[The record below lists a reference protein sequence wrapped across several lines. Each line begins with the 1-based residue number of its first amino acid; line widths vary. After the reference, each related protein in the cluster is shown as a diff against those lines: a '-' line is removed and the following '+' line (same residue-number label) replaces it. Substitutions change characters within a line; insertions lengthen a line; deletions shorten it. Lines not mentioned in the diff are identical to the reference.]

1 MSPIIA
7 KIAAIKAHT
16 AELKKQTENNKNLMS
31 KMRKQFETDKLK
43 EKTIKEGSNKKPEI
57 KNVTSVVEKPK
68 VSKVPPKNATTA
80 KSEQLAAKDQAPKK
94 DLNDK
99 STKGEIDL
107 DSVKEVNSPQ
117 QP

>member
-1 MSPIIA
+1 
-7 KIAAIKAHT
+7 
-16 AELKKQTENNKNLMS
+16 MS

-80 KSEQLAAKDQAPKK
+80 KSE
-94 DLNDK
+94 
-99 STKGEIDL
+99 
-107 DSVKEVNSPQ
+107 
-117 QP
+117 